1 MAKMKLLVGAVA
13 GQLQLPQTPDAKF
26 KSQRNSTF
34 YRLIGLES
42 GSFIEMGESVPESP
56 S

>member
-13 GQLQLPQTPDAKF
+13 DQLPQTPDAKF

-42 GSFIEMGESVPESP
+42 GSFIDMGESVPESP